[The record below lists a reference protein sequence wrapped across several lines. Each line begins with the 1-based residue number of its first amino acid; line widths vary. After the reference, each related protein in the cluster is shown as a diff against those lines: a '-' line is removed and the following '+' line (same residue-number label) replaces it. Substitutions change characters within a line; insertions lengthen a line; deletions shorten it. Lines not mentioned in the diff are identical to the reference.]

1 MVYEQFLAA
10 VKKRMEA
17 ELGSSYELELHK
29 VPKNNGLILD
39 GLCITRGN
47 AHIAPAIYLNPCYDQ
62 YRKGMSL
69 DQIVAEL
76 LTMYRQNDTPP
87 PLNYEMLSDYEGIRS
102 NIACKLIHAAS
113 NEAILKDVPYIPWMD
128 LAIVFYLCIHEDDTG
143 LMTAMIHNSHLRIWN
158 ISLEDLKTSALSNSP
173 RLFPPVISS
182 MACIIEE
189 MNRGLNPHF
198 QETHPKPETPAPF
211 YVLSNRSGINGAAC
225 ILYEDVLKN
234 FADGVEKN
242 LIILPPSIH
251 EVLLLPDDGDISY
264 EEMSRLVTHINRSE
278 VPEEDRLSNQV
289 YLYSRETGEVTMA
302 SSGPASIC

>member
-1 MVYEQFLAA
+1 MKAIQWIISALVAVVIIAAA
-10 VKKRMEA
+10 V
-17 ELGSSYELELHK
+17 GGGVYF
-29 VPKNNGLILD
+29 
-39 GLCITRGN
+39 TRLKSI
-47 AHIAPAIYLNPCYDQ
+47 HSI
-62 YRKGMSL
+62 RK
-69 DQIVAEL
+69 
-76 LTMYRQNDTPP
+76 LT
-87 PLNYEMLSDYEGIRS
+87 DYENYNLYRMDIDYAYDLDRLIDRGITDNQS
-102 NIACKLIHAAS
+102 MIN
-113 NEAILKDVPYIPWMD
+113 AILAEALPYPLDTLTHGMGSKRSQAEATKLVP
-128 LAIVFYLCIHEDDTG
+128 F
-143 LMTAMIHNSHLRIWN
+143 
-158 ISLEDLKTSALSNSP
+158 
-173 RLFPPVISS
+173 
-182 MACIIEE
+182 IEE

-242 LIILPPSIH
+242 LIILPSSIH

>member
-47 AHIAPAIYLNPCYDQ
+47 THIAPAIYLNPCYDQ
-62 YRKGMSL
+62 YRKGMPL

-76 LTMYRQNDTPP
+76 LTLYRQNDTPP
-87 PLNYEMLSDYEGIRS
+87 PLDYEMLSDYEGIRS
-102 NIACKLIHAAS
+102 NIACKLIHAVS
-113 NEAILKDVPYIPWMD
+113 NEAILKDVPHIPWMD
-128 LAIVFYLCIHEDDTG
+128 LAIVFYLCIHEDDSG

-158 ISLEDLKTSALSNSP
+158 ISLEYLKTSALANSP

-182 MACIIEE
+182 MASIIEE

-198 QETHPKPETPAPF
+198 QETRPKPETPAPF

-242 LIILPPSIH
+242 LIILPSSIH

-264 EEMSRLVTHINRSE
+264 AEMSRLVTHINRSE

-289 YLYSRETGEVTMA
+289 YLYSRETGEVTLA

>member
-47 AHIAPAIYLNPCYDQ
+47 THIAPAIYLNPCYDQ
-62 YRKGMSL
+62 YRKGMPL

-76 LTMYRQNDTPP
+76 LTLYRQNDTPP
-87 PLNYEMLSDYEGIRS
+87 PLDYEMLSDYEGIRS
-102 NIACKLIHAAS
+102 NIACKLIHAVS
-113 NEAILKDVPYIPWMD
+113 NEAILKDVPHIPWMD
-128 LAIVFYLCIHEDDTG
+128 LAIVFYLCIHEDDSG

-158 ISLEDLKTSALSNSP
+158 ISLEDLKTSALANSP

-182 MACIIEE
+182 MASIIEE

-198 QETHPKPETPAPF
+198 QETRPKPETPAPF

-242 LIILPPSIH
+242 LIILPSIQH
-251 EVLLLPDDGDISY
+251 P
-264 EEMSRLVTHINRSE
+264 RS
-278 VPEEDRLSNQV
+278 
-289 YLYSRETGEVTMA
+289 
-302 SSGPASIC
+302 PAAA

>member
-102 NIACKLIHAAS
+102 NIACKLIHA
-113 NEAILKDVPYIPWMD
+113 
-128 LAIVFYLCIHEDDTG
+128 
-143 LMTAMIHNSHLRIWN
+143 
-158 ISLEDLKTSALSNSP
+158 
-173 RLFPPVISS
+173 
-182 MACIIEE
+182 
-189 MNRGLNPHF
+189 
-198 QETHPKPETPAPF
+198 
-211 YVLSNRSGINGAAC
+211 C
-225 ILYEDVLKN
+225 ILSL
-234 FADGVEKN
+234 
-242 LIILPPSIH
+242 H
-251 EVLLLPDDGDISY
+251 
-264 EEMSRLVTHINRSE
+264 T
-278 VPEEDRLSNQV
+278 
-289 YLYSRETGEVTMA
+289 
-302 SSGPASIC
+302 

>member
-1 MVYEQFLAA
+1 MELLFSLHKYHQKGGIHLVYEQFLAA

-143 LMTAMIHNSHLRIWN
+143 LMTAVAFREKPKSFSHKLQK
-158 ISLEDLKTSALSNSP
+158 STT
-173 RLFPPVISS
+173 F
-182 MACIIEE
+182 
-189 MNRGLNPHF
+189 
-198 QETHPKPETPAPF
+198 
-211 YVLSNRSGINGAAC
+211 
-225 ILYEDVLKN
+225 
-234 FADGVEKN
+234 
-242 LIILPPSIH
+242 
-251 EVLLLPDDGDISY
+251 
-264 EEMSRLVTHINRSE
+264 
-278 VPEEDRLSNQV
+278 
-289 YLYSRETGEVTMA
+289 
-302 SSGPASIC
+302 